1 MAFERSVSEDA
12 TNSEGWRWLG
22 QCNAD
27 SDDDVRAIMCNIKA
41 AETDPGNLKAP
52 VNLGVS
58 FTNELENERAEH
70 HLRMFIE
77 NSPVYAPLAATATGE
92 TEHDRVVDMFIQ
104 AAAQA
109 PQDPQPRVVSLWT
122 LSPLGVE
129 QLCADAFWRQ
139 VLGVLYNLSREYDK
153 AVECFKAALEVDPLD
168 YS

>member
-41 AETDPGNLKAP
+41 AETDPGNLKAH

-58 FTNELENERAEH
+58 FTNELENERALH
-70 HLRMFIE
+70 HLRMYIE
-77 NSPVYAPLAATATGE
+77 NNPEYAPLAATATGE
-92 TEHDRVVDMFIQ
+92 SEHDRVVDMFIQ

-109 PQDPQPRVVSLWT
+109 PQDPQPRIVSSTWP
-122 LSPLGVE
+122 PLQ
-129 QLCADAFWRQ
+129 QLLQTQ
-139 VLGVLYNLSREYDK
+139 VLAGAWGSALPDARVRQGSRVLQSSSRRGS
-153 AVECFKAALEVDPLD
+153 A
-168 YS
+168 